1 MKYAS
6 PMADPTTSTIS
17 VNGCRVRLMRG
28 GAGAPVVILHGAS
41 GPAWLPY
48 MAKLAANY
56 DVIAPEH
63 PGFGESESPDWL
75 DNIHDLAYYYL
86 DFLEQLDLRNVH
98 LVGISL
104 GGWMAAELAVRNTER
119 LASLTLSGAAGMYV
133 KGVEQIDTFLR
144 TDEQRLR
151 DYFFDQKKAD
161 EMIAR
166 VLSPEQEDR
175 ALKHR
180 TIVAKLTWQPRGH
193 DPHLE
198 KWLHRIDVPTLLI
211 WGDHDRL
218 FPKEHAFAYQKL
230 IPGSKAVIVPECGH
244 VPQAEKPDAFLAEFE
259 AFIGASRIAA

>member
-1 MKYAS
+1 M
-6 PMADPTTSTIS
+6 
-17 VNGCRVRLMRG
+17 
-28 GAGAPVVILHGAS
+28 
-41 GPAWLPY
+41 
-48 MAKLAANY
+48 
-56 DVIAPEH
+56 
-63 PGFGESESPDWL
+63 
-75 DNIHDLAYYYL
+75 
-86 DFLEQLDLRNVH
+86 
-98 LVGISL
+98 
-104 GGWMAAELAVRNTER
+104 
-119 LASLTLSGAAGMYV
+119 
-133 KGVEQIDTFLR
+133 
-144 TDEQRLR
+144 
-151 DYFFDQKKAD
+151 
-161 EMIAR
+161 
-166 VLSPEQEDR
+166 SPEQEDR